1 MGKKMVDIRSLISSK
16 IRIEILRILALNPDT
31 SFNINELCRQTGFSI
46 RGVDKELKSLLSGG
60 ILRMEISGNQHR
72 YQLDPRSPINREI
85 KGIITKTVGIA
96 DNIKQALRSIEKKI
110 ERAFVYGS
118 FASGDYGNESDID
131 LFIVTNLNGL
141 KLSEL
146 LGKVQKE
153 TGREINIS
161 QFTSEEFNQR
171 IEQDDHF
178 VTSVLESPKINII
191 GPEDES

>member
-1 MGKKMVDIRSLISSK
+1 MDEEMIDIRSLISSK
-16 IRIEILRILALNPDT
+16 IRIEILRILALNPET
-31 SFNINELCRQTGFSI
+31 SFNINELCRQTGFAI

-60 ILRMEISGNQHR
+60 ILKMEISGNQHR

-96 DNIKQALRSIEKKI
+96 DNIRQALKPVQKNI

-131 LFIVTNLNGL
+131 LFIVSNLNGL

-171 IEQDDHF
+171 IEQKDHF

-191 GPEDES
+191 GPEDGS